1 MSRLTRTDRLATILI
16 EPYVKEKTMN
26 LMAQG
31 QVAFKVRKDATK
43 PEIKAAVELM
53 LDKKV
58 DSVRVINVPG
68 KTKRFGQTMGKRTG
82 WKKAYVKLTEGQDL
96 DFLGLE

>member
-26 LMAQG
+26 LMAEG

-58 DSVRVINVPG
+58 DSVRVMNVPG
-68 KTKRFGQTMGKRTG
+68 KTKRFGQTLGKRTG
-82 WKKAYVKLTEGQDL
+82 WKKAYVKLSEGQDL

>member
-1 MSRLTRTDRLATILI
+1 MSTITRTDRLATIII

-26 LMAQG
+26 LMG
-31 QVAFKVRKDATK
+31 IGHVSFKVRTDATK
-43 PEIKAAVELM
+43 PEIKAAIELM

-58 DSVRVINVPG
+58 DSVRVVNVRG
-68 KTKRFGQTMGKRTG
+68 KSKRFGQTMGKRKS
-82 WKKAYVKLTEGQDL
+82 WKKAYVKLADGQEL